1 MYSLVKALWSMY
13 FEKPTLKVLIVGLN
27 DSGKTVTFFIQ
38 KEINLSLLTQQIKN
52 ECKIKSYRI
61 FQNNTNSW
69 AEYRKNRIS
78 QYISIHNPKNGINFF
93 FKAKHFALFWDLGGA
108 QLLRSIWKKYYPD
121 CHGIVFVVDQDYASK
136 KEELIKTFE
145 SIINS
150 PESQGVPILILINK
164 IENQQ
169 DPNRPIV
176 DEISTILSI
185 SLVHN
190 RKIIVQCCS
199 AINGI
204 NIDKSMEML
213 FEQIIRL
220 STQK

>member
-27 DSGKTVTFFIQ
+27 DSGKTCLLSRLKMNAKQ
-38 KEINLSLLTQQIKN
+38 KAIEFSKIIPTVGLNSKVNYQLNSFLKDFLS
-52 ECKIKSYRI
+52 KIVAKI
-61 FQNNTNSW
+61 
-69 AEYRKNRIS
+69 EY
-78 QYISIHNPKNGINFF
+78 PKYY
-93 FKAKHFALFWDLGGA
+93 ALFWDLGGA

-121 CHGIVFVVDQDYASK
+121 CHGIVFVVDQDYVSR

-145 SIINS
+145 SITSS

-169 DPNRPIV
+169 DPNRPII
-176 DEISTILSI
+176 DEISTVLSI
-185 SLVHN
+185 SLIHN
-190 RKIIVQCCS
+190 RKIIVQSCS
-199 AINGI
+199 AINGT
-204 NIDKSMEML
+204 NIDKSLELL

-220 STQK
+220 STQQK